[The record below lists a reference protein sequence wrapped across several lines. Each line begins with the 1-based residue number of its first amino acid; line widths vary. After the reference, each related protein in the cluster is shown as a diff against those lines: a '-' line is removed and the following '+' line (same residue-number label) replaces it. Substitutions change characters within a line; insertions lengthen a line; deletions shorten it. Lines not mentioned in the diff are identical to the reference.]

1 MSHRTPANRH
11 SATAGWQDM
20 FDLLTNRKRESE
32 FQSMLNS
39 ASSGSIDDSDD
50 CICITCRL
58 SGDGS
63 VHHQMVEPANAS
75 SRTLLLASRP
85 QDEAD
90 LDRIIAHVNA
100 RSRRRV
106 VATATASIV
115 LAVMFS
121 VVAMLT
127 GFGVLHLNLPAC
139 LALLAGCGV
148 STVVM
153 GRQMMDLN
161 AAVKTRMN
169 PIHASVDS
177 DRYRQQLVDGLDD
190 PDTGVDPVV
199 VDVWTDGVLSAT
211 GRLSL
216 LPRADLSDDQRHT
229 VLDAIARERASR
241 HRRMLSEDTGEV
253 ADLVHTAEENY
264 EKLIGTRCWIDDF
277 GGIRSTGAEELFVSV
292 REDALSLI
300 GIDETLGADLRRTV
314 VERNDALA
322 RLAERARQVDHSTIR
337 SQIADRYDD
346 RRQMTEQMVA
356 STDLWVEA
364 SWNAEQEQR

>member
-11 SATAGWQDM
+11 AATAGCQDM

-58 SGDGS
+58 GGDGS
-63 VHHQMVEPANAS
+63 VHHQMVEPADDS

-127 GFGVLHLNLPAC
+127 GFGVLHLNMMAYCAFLV
-139 LALLAGCGV
+139 GGGV
-148 STVVM
+148 TTGVVV
-153 GRQMMDLN
+153 RQVMDLN
-161 AAVKTRMN
+161 AAIKTKANLAHLTMDN
-169 PIHASVDS
+169 H
-177 DRYRQQLVDGLDD
+177 RYRRQLVSGLDD

-199 VDVWTDGVLSAT
+199 LDVWTDGVLSTA

-216 LPRADLSDDQRHT
+216 LPRADLPADQRHT
-229 VLDAIARERASR
+229 VLDAIARERAFR
-241 HRRMLSEDTGEV
+241 YRRMLSEETGEV

-264 EKLIGTRCWIDDF
+264 EKLIDTRCWIDDF
-277 GGIRSTGAEELFVSV
+277 GGIRSTGAEELFASI

-300 GIDETLGADLRRTV
+300 GIDEAMAADLRRTI

-346 RRQMTEQMVA
+346 QRHMTEQMVS